1 MGRKLA
7 FDADRV
13 LHKAMKLFWLKGYEA
28 TSMQDLVDELGI
40 NRFSVYNTFGDKK
53 EIFIKVL
60 MHYRK
65 TVLAYLLAPL
75 KSDKPAR
82 QRLDDY
88 FVLLLE
94 QLQSEA
100 GSLGCMMQN
109 TGLSQISKDAD
120 VRSVLKL
127 LVDDLRDAI
136 FNAINEIQKEQPATM
151 RSEDMTAFVLC
162 QLQGMIVWRRAVN
175 SKAQIEGQMQILRN
189 TVAAW

>member
-1 MGRKLA
+1 LA

-120 VRSVLKL
+120 VRSALKL

-136 FNAINEIQKEQPATM
+136 FNAI
-151 RSEDMTAFVLC
+151 
-162 QLQGMIVWRRAVN
+162 
-175 SKAQIEGQMQILRN
+175 
-189 TVAAW
+189 

>member
-136 FNAINEIQKEQPATM
+136 FNAINEIQREQPATM

>member
-65 TVLAYLLAPL
+65 TVLAYLLVPL

>member
-120 VRSVLKL
+120 VRSALKL

-136 FNAINEIQKEQPATM
+136 FNAINEIQREQPATM